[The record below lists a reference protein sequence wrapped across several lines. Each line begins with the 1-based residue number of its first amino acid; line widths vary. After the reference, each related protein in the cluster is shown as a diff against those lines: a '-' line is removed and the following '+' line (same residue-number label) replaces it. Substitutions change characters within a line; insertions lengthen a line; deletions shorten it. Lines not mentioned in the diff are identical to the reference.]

1 MHKYKLLTI
10 LNHRYDMKNNLLALM
25 KFLLLFILGTGGF
38 IVIIGQMTIFKL
50 NLQKLDPNHLM
61 KMNLIEPILLI
72 LIGYLFILWIK
83 FLIKD
88 LDS

>member
-1 MHKYKLLTI
+1 
-10 LNHRYDMKNNLLALM
+10 MKNNLKVLI
-25 KFLLLFILGTGGF
+25 KVLLLLILGVGGS

-50 NLQKLDPNHLM
+50 NLEELDPNHLM

-72 LIGYLFILWIK
+72 LIGYLFVLWIK

-88 LDS
+88 LDI